1 MAWEDLPRLEL
12 SRDSRLSLREKWKW
26 GPCYD
31 FEDDGLG
38 FCMRCNWQHGGSP
51 GIEFKRLMICVAIE
65 KLKAGESTDL
75 FAELVDV
82 PAAIWWFLRW
92 MEFSASMPGSLITKG
107 VQS

>member
-1 MAWEDLPRLEL
+1 MAWEDLPRFQP
-12 SRDSRLSLREKWKW
+12 SRESKLRLREKWKW

-38 FCMRCNWQHGGSP
+38 FCLRCNWQHGNNWVTT
-51 GIEFKRLMICVAIE
+51 ELKRLMICAAIE

-75 FAELVDV
+75 FAEPVDV

-92 MEFSASMPGSLITKG
+92 MEFKAA
-107 VQS
+107 